1 MLFRDNRETVEFAFF
16 FFFCARAIFLTLH
29 LLSSPVIRKL
39 VVVVM
44 VDDAA
49 LYQLGNARESR
60 IVTGRD

>member
-1 MLFRDNRETVEFAFF
+1 MLFRDNREIVEFAFF
-16 FFFCARAIFLTLH
+16 FLFLFGALLFFVTLSP
-29 LLSSPVIRKL
+29 SSFFSLVIRKL
-39 VVVVM
+39 V